1 MSRQKTKRK
10 DSRRKQIWLHV
21 IRDTELSFRN
31 FLKEKKIVQ
40 EFNFNKDPGQG
51 QIRETNS
58 DAEKQIRFQ
67 NHICFKSPLA

>member
-31 FLKEKKIVQ
+31 FLKEKKIVK
-40 EFNFNKDPGQG
+40 EFNFNKVPDQG
-51 QIRETNS
+51 PIRETNS
-58 DAEKQIRFQ
+58 DADPGK
-67 NHICFKSPLA
+67 K

>member
-31 FLKEKKIVQ
+31 FLKMKKVVK
-40 EFNFNKDPGQG
+40 EFNFNKDPDQG
-51 QIRETNS
+51 PIRETNS
-58 DAEKQIRFQ
+58 DAEK
-67 NHICFKSPLA
+67 